1 MPHSLL
7 ILLTLLLLPVGC
19 KESAPALPEEPE
31 KKDKVEVKV
40 EQPQT
45 IDVINLPDFNSMI
58 PDKPENRKI
67 VEVIRGQSKH
77 IHIIDLPDPNSIDPN
92 ILILRNPVAKVDS
105 PDHSRFI
112 IRPDMSKDH
121 KIVIYPAD
129 PSIDPGIFIGKSFNK
144 GRRRYEEVP
153 DE

>member
-1 MPHSLL
+1 MPYSLL
-7 ILLTLLLLPVGC
+7 ILLSLLLLPVGC

-31 KKDKVEVKV
+31 EKAKVEVKG

-77 IHIIDLPDPNSIDPN
+77 AHIIDLPDPNTIDPN
-92 ILILRNPVAKVDS
+92 FLILNKPLAKFDS
-105 PDHSRFI
+105 PSNSRFI
-112 IRPDMSKDH
+112 IRPDTSKDH
-121 KIVIYPAD
+121 KMIIIPGD
-129 PSIDPGIFIGKSFNK
+129 PNIDPGIFGGKRFNK
-144 GRRRYEEVP
+144 GRRKYKGK
-153 DE
+153 